1 MLPKKPLHARDIMTK
16 KPVVLDRHTSLYEAC
31 KLLVKNNWLGAPVQ
45 DDEGKFLGTF
55 SQQSAMR
62 ALIDAVYEEIPST
75 EVQAYMDP
83 SPAVTHEDATLVKCC
98 QLFADLTRRG
108 PALVV
113 LRDERV
119 VGIISRLDIIR
130 GVLKYLKSAPDRK
143 TRLLY
148 LSALTDRDETPGRM
162 RDSAG
167 TE

>member
-31 KLLVKNNWLGAPVQ
+31 KLLVKNNWLGAPVR

-83 SPAVTHEDATLVKCC
+83 NPAV
-98 QLFADLTRRG
+98 
-108 PALVV
+108 
-113 LRDERV
+113 
-119 VGIISRLDIIR
+119 
-130 GVLKYLKSAPDRK
+130 
-143 TRLLY
+143 
-148 LSALTDRDETPGRM
+148 
-162 RDSAG
+162 
-167 TE
+167 